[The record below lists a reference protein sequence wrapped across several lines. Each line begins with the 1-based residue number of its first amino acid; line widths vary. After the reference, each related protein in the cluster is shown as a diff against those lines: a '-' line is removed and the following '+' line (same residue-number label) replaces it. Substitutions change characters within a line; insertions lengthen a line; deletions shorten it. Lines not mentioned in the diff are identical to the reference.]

1 MDSMDTFKNRI
12 KELRESMGMSGR
24 KFSKFVGLGNHSS
37 IYCYE
42 AGDMY
47 PDIFNLRKICE
58 KCNVSA
64 DWLLGL
70 K

>member
-1 MDSMDTFKNRI
+1 MESMATFKDRL
-12 KELRESMGMSGR
+12 KEVRESMGLNRR
-24 KFSKFVGLGNHSS
+24 KFAKFVGFSNYSS

-42 AGDMY
+42 AGDIY